1 MNVIMAITVMAT
13 PNVLTLQVVTRAR
26 AKQAI
31 LEMEEPVVVSS
42 KCNYLTL
49 KSLFA
54 SKASDLAD
62 FSVQYQ
68 YTKRDYDFY

>member
-1 MNVIMAITVMAT
+1 MTT

-31 LEMEEPVVVSS
+31 LEMEEPALVSY
-42 KCNYLTL
+42 KWNYLTL
-49 KSLFA
+49 KSFFTA
-54 SKASDLAD
+54 KASDLAD

>member
-54 SKASDLAD
+54 SKASDLA
-62 FSVQYQ
+62 VQYQ